1 MCRDVDF
8 YRGRNLDTERP
19 FRFLYI
25 ALSAVIKFLVMG
37 ILVVGYVIMSIIGGE
52 VYFVW
57 FYSSINDYYFL
68 IFLKNRACK
77 IYYQIAC
84 VNSLLKSLVLIF
96 FIFGIQ

>member
-37 ILVVGYVIMSIIGGE
+37 ILVMGYVIMSIIGGE
-52 VYFVW
+52 VYFAC
-57 FYSSINDYYFL
+57 FYSSVNDYYFL
-68 IFLKNRACK
+68 IFLRNLICACE
-77 IYYQIAC
+77 IYCRIAS
-84 VNSLLKSLVLIF
+84 VNHLLLSA
-96 FIFGIQ
+96 